1 MDQLR
6 YQRWIVIG
14 FEIVSSLKINLHTS
28 KLILVGKVGKVEEV
42 DSSLSSLLGCKIGR
56 LPTSY
61 HNLPLGVSH
70 KSFVV

>member
-28 KLILVGKVGKVEEV
+28 KLILVGKVEEV